1 MPEIEPD
8 DQSGLSAEQ
17 QIAAAITL
25 NQEQANQEPA
35 NQEPA
40 NQDPVIDLG
49 MEPAAKSGFLGD
61 IQL

>member
-17 QIAAAITL
+17 QIAPAITL
-25 NQEQANQEPA
+25 NQEQA

>member
-25 NQEQANQEPA
+25 NQEQANQEP
-35 NQEPA
+35 
-40 NQDPVIDLG
+40 VIDLG